1 MDGLYRYVRRPKGM
15 VFKSF
20 WSEIGYVNWVCFL
33 GEATS
38 SSFGDEDNSSY
49 FISFDNTYL
58 TF

>member
-20 WSEIGYVNWVCFL
+20 WSEVGYVNCVCFL

-38 SSFGDEDNSSY
+38 SSFGDKTI
-49 FISFDNTYL
+49 FLLMFTL
-58 TF
+58 TLYVL